1 MSMKDPVKSTLDGL
15 LKVLNMDNVIGEP
28 IESDNKILIP
38 ITRVELA
45 FGAGMGQGGNEVEDE
60 GFEAS
65 GAGGGATVAPVAF
78 VMVDKSKEG
87 PDQIEVIPLTSP
99 DPLNK
104 ALYDISEIALE
115 FLKEWQ
121 EKQKKNEEKYGKMK
135 EDVEDLYNP

>member
-1 MSMKDPVKSTLDGL
+1 MSMENPVKSTLDGL
-15 LKVLNMDNVIGEP
+15 LKVLSMDNVIGEP

-45 FGAGMGQGGNEVEDE
+45 FGAGMGQGGSEEED
-60 GFEAS
+60 GFGAS

-104 ALYDISEIALE
+104 ALCDISNI
-115 FLKEWQ
+115 
-121 EKQKKNEEKYGKMK
+121 Y
-135 EDVEDLYNP
+135 